1 MTVFVILGLL
11 FLALFIVVP
20 LVEKHGKRHT
30 PEELNKITRWIWPL
44 VGIML
49 VLQLLNMAFF

>member
-1 MTVFVILGLL
+1 MTVFIILGLL
-11 FLALFIVVP
+11 FLALFVVVP